1 MKLSPIIN
9 IGELLTKKDVV
20 LVDASNSP
28 DAHQKFLEGHLKSAR
43 NVDVNTQLSA
53 STGNPVEGGR
63 HPLPP
68 IEEFGK
74 VLASLGI
81 QKDTHVVVY
90 DHQSGANAAARFWWM
105 LRAVGHQ
112 NVQVLDGGFQAAIE
126 AGCLLE
132 TGEPA
137 AVLEVDSYPVS
148 TWLLPTVD
156 IQEVA
161 EVVVSEAS
169 SIIDVRASDRY
180 LGLVEPLDA
189 VAGHIPTTINIP
201 FSTNLDQGG
210 FFLGKDALREK
221 YAALENAIIHC
232 GSGVTACHTILA
244 MDYAGLQVPKLYVG
258 SWSEWSSRRIHI

>member
-9 IGELLTKKDVV
+9 IGELLTKKEVV
-20 LVDASNSP
+20 LIDASNSP
-28 DAHQKFLEGHLKSAR
+28 NAYQEYLEGHLKNAR
-43 NVDVNTQLSA
+43 YVDVNTQLSA
-53 STGNPVEGGR
+53 SAGNPAEGGR

-68 IEEFGK
+68 IAEFGM

-90 DHQSGANAAARFWWM
+90 DHQRGANAAARFWWM
-105 LRAVGHQ
+105 LRAVGHK
-112 NVQVLDGGFQAAIE
+112 NVQVLDGGFQAAAE

-137 AVLEVDSYPVS
+137 AISEVGSYSVS
-148 TWLLPTVD
+148 TWLMPTVD
-156 IQEVA
+156 IK
-161 EVVVSEAS
+161 EVVEVVRNGVS
-169 SIIDVRASDRY
+169 SIVDVRASDRY
-180 LGLVEPLDA
+180 QGLTEPLDA
-189 VAGHIPTTINIP
+189 VAGHIPTAINIP

-221 YAALENAIIHC
+221 YAAVENAIIHC

-244 MDYAGLQVPKLYVG
+244 MDYAGLQIPKLYVG
-258 SWSEWSSRRIHI
+258 SWSEWSSRGIQI